1 MDLVDK
7 TQRLNWFGL
16 ECISPRLKAGQA
28 LFSEKLEVGSIL
40 DILEVFISKK
50 LGLEEGLNDILIG
63 LRSSGLDP
71 QSLSSD
77 RAQKNWLTPLLVC

>member
-1 MDLVDK
+1 MDLVEK
-7 TQRLNWFGL
+7 TQRLNGFGL

-50 LGLEEGLNDILIG
+50 LGLEEGLS
-63 LRSSGLDP
+63 SSGLDP